1 MAVELITGHAG
12 QNHISSDEDAI
23 INDLRWGSTPH
34 WVGKQPDARMS
45 DANTLTIGVGVFFA
59 QGRYY
64 ILHAPE
70 AIKIKSGQ
78 QGQKRVDGVWLR
90 YKKDDYGVETAEFVV
105 IDGVP
110 GKTSI
115 EQSPYVDTKLS
126 SIKGDNI
133 VDYWICTI
141 TVNGLTPT
149 ITELR
154 AAGNDILTKATNNI
168 TTLQNKINEAN
179 SGITSLNSRMST
191 ADTDRKSIWG
201 NINTVKGDITSLKS
215 GKLNGEGGITKAGGG
230 QWNILYLTNGEK
242 AREFDVRE
250 QGIAYQD
257 IRAHKEIWAI
267 YPPKNTSTE
276 NHSNQYWDIK
286 FKVTNNVCMLYVRG
300 NKTSNNW
307 GNSRI
312 GDWVIPS
319 QYRPPFDIYSPMAC
333 TNKNSS
339 TNTGDTNAVVKTN
352 GEIWWQNK
360 GGAHS
365 ENECT
370 TTIVWAI

>member
-12 QNHISSDEDAI
+12 QNHISSDDDAI

-45 DANTLTIGVGVFFA
+45 DANTLTIGGGVFFA

-133 VDYWICTI
+133 VDYWMCTI

-191 ADTDRKSIWG
+191 AEGDRRNIWG
-201 NINTVKGDITSLKS
+201 NINTAKSDINSLKS
-215 GKLNGEGGITKAGGG
+215 NKLDRRGDAMNIEGNASQWVRIVNSTRKKWFEVLDWGIKVWDAGGSKNE
-230 QWNILYLTNGEK
+230 WVILP
-242 AREFDVRE
+242 A
-250 QGIAYQD
+250 
-257 IRAHKEIWAI
+257 
-267 YPPKNTSTE
+267 KNTSLE
-276 NHSNQYWDIK
+276 NHSNDYWKIK
-286 FKVTNNVCMLYVRG
+286 FKVTNNVCHLVVRG
-300 NKTSNNW
+300 KTTAGSW
-307 GNSRI
+307 DHARV
-312 GDWVIPS
+312 GDWVIPA
-319 QYRPPFDIYSPMAC
+319 QYRPPVYVFAC
-333 TNKNSS
+333 AAKPNVNGHGMTRIL
-339 TNTGDTNAVVKTN
+339 VQTN
-352 GEIWWQNK
+352 GEIWWENL
-360 GGAHS
+360 GGAQS
-365 ENECT
+365 SQT
-370 TTIVWAI
+370 MDATLVWAI